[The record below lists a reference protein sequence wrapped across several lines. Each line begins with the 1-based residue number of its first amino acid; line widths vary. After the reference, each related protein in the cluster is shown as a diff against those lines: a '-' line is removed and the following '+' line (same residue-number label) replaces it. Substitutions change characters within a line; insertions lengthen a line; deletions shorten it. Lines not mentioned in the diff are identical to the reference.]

1 MSKRSLITR
10 SEFTAW
16 LRRLRMAVMAYV
28 GVILL
33 VAAIFILAR
42 LLGADVGL
50 PFVGVTALFAG
61 LVLGAV
67 TWAGLWLADVVHAQ
81 AAQLEKQREQIAL
94 LESSLQMLEVDIEQK
109 TAATHAALLEEKAE
123 RESSLLR
130 IATRPEPTPR
140 YAPEPP
146 APPEPAPPVAKIEPV
161 EAPEVEVPEVELP
174 EVELP
179 EEPAP
184 VVEIKPSAPPPD
196 QPEVTERSPRVE
208 VPEVDKTPVSPPPD
222 PEPPTPQP
230 PPVEPPSNDR
240 LADAAALRDEFAA
253 LVQSAQFAAAIRKG
267 EEIVALVPDSRMA
280 HDFNLLRPHLEARAA
295 EAGDAADR

>member
-1 MSKRSLITR
+1 
-10 SEFTAW
+10 
-16 LRRLRMAVMAYV
+16 
-28 GVILL
+28 
-33 VAAIFILAR
+33 
-42 LLGADVGL
+42 
-50 PFVGVTALFAG
+50 
-61 LVLGAV
+61 
-67 TWAGLWLADVVHAQ
+67 
-81 AAQLEKQREQIAL
+81 
-94 LESSLQMLEVDIEQK
+94 
-109 TAATHAALLEEKAE
+109 
-123 RESSLLR
+123 
-130 IATRPEPTPR
+130 
-140 YAPEPP
+140 
-146 APPEPAPPVAKIEPV
+146 
-161 EAPEVEVPEVELP
+161 VPEVELP

-184 VVEIKPSAPPPD
+184 VVEIKRSAPPPD

-253 LVQSAQFAAAIRKG
+253 LVRSARFAAAIRKG

-295 EAGDAADR
+295 EAGDSADH